1 MYTDINENINWLG
14 LFIITSMKKG
24 RITIRPF
31 KKLSDS
37 VVTDVVRFPL

>member
-14 LFIITSMKKG
+14 ILIMTSMKKG

-31 KKLSDS
+31 EKLSDY
-37 VVTDVVRFPL
+37 VVTIAVRFPL